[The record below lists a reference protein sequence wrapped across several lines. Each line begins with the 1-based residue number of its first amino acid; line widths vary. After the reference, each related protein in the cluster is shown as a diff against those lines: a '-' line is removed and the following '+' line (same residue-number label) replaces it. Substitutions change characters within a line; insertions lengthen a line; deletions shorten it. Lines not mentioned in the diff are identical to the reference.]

1 MVAGELDTPRL
12 DLIQAQQPRLVV
24 VPHALGVVVD
34 DDLDE
39 GQLVLH
45 LQDLVDLLL
54 VLAHDHP
61 GFRVIDDVVDLR
73 GDSILVDGHGHATE
87 GLRRDHGPVE
97 LGAVVADD
105 GDLVTAAEAEAGEAE
120 GDAPHVLDVILPR
133 MCLPD
138 PELLLADGHGRS
150 EALGI
155 VERELREGAEAGGRH
170 QECVIRRVGWLAHS
184 HCLRPRA
191 FARITWDP

>member
-1 MVAGELDTPRL
+1 MISSPRPMGSTSRNCRAVARRAPWEIITPL
-12 DLIQAQQPRLVV
+12 GNPV
-24 VPHALGVVVD
+24 VP
-34 DDLDE
+34 
-39 GQLVLH
+39 
-45 LQDLVDLLL
+45 
-54 VLAHDHP
+54 
-61 GFRVIDDVVDLR
+61 
-73 GDSILVDGHGHATE
+73 E

-155 VERELREGAEAGGRH
+155 VERELREGVEAE
-170 QECVIRRVGWLAHS
+170 
-184 HCLRPRA
+184 
-191 FARITWDP
+191 